1 MSEIKRFP
9 QICDSSR
16 SKCDRLPSYPPAG
29 LSWADPSSRHSK
41 TESEYEPPRS
51 YVPAMRILIVED
63 HDDTRDALE
72 RFLSRCGYGVAVAAD
87 LRTAL
92 NLLQA
97 QPFDAVVTDIA
108 LPDGTG
114 YALVSEAR
122 RRGIKVMAIA
132 LTAYSYPRGAEE
144 PRVTGFDYYLKKP
157 LDCMKLQSLLR
168 AAEQMPD
175 SVEARLDDGRTNVID
190 SYQHIWHH

>member
-1 MSEIKRFP
+1 
-9 QICDSSR
+9 
-16 SKCDRLPSYPPAG
+16 
-29 LSWADPSSRHSK
+29 
-41 TESEYEPPRS
+41 
-51 YVPAMRILIVED
+51 MRILIVED
-63 HDDTRDALE
+63 HNDTRDALE
-72 RFLSRCGYGVAVAAD
+72 RFLSRSGYGVAVAAD

-122 RRGIKVMAIA
+122 RRGINVTAIA
-132 LTAYSYPRGAEE
+132 LTAYSYPDGVEE

-157 LDCMKLQSLLR
+157 LDCVKLRSLLQP
-168 AAEQMPD
+168 ADATAN
-175 SVEARLDDGRTNVID
+175 SVEARLDDVRADVNQI
-190 SYQHIWHH
+190 I

>member
-1 MSEIKRFP
+1 
-9 QICDSSR
+9 
-16 SKCDRLPSYPPAG
+16 
-29 LSWADPSSRHSK
+29 
-41 TESEYEPPRS
+41 
-51 YVPAMRILIVED
+51 MRILIVED

-72 RFLSRCGYGVAVAAD
+72 RFLSRSGYGVAVAAD

-122 RRGIKVMAIA
+122 RRGINVTAIA
-132 LTAYSYPRGAEE
+132 LTAYSYPDGVEE

-157 LDCMKLQSLLR
+157 LDCVKLRSLLR
-168 AAEQMPD
+168 LGHE
-175 SVEARLDDGRTNVID
+175 SVDPVEGRLEDARADVIEN
-190 SYQHIWHH
+190 HHS

>member
-1 MSEIKRFP
+1 MFLR
-9 QICDSSR
+9 
-16 SKCDRLPSYPPAG
+16 AT
-29 LSWADPSSRHSK
+29 H
-41 TESEYEPPRS
+41 PRIVRKPNRNTS
-51 YVPAMRILIVED
+51 LRWYVAAMRILIVED

-97 QPFDAVVTDIA
+97 QPFDVVVTDIA

-114 YALVSEAR
+114 YALVSETR
-122 RRGIKVMAIA
+122 RRGINVLAIA

-157 LDCMKLQSLLR
+157 LDCVKLRSLLR
-168 AAEQMPD
+168 QAEHTPD
-175 SVEARLDDGRTNVID
+175 SVAARLDHSRTEVID
-190 SYQHIWHH
+190 SYRPLWSS

>member
-1 MSEIKRFP
+1 
-9 QICDSSR
+9 
-16 SKCDRLPSYPPAG
+16 
-29 LSWADPSSRHSK
+29 
-41 TESEYEPPRS
+41 
-51 YVPAMRILIVED
+51 MRILIVED

-122 RRGIKVMAIA
+122 RRGINVTAIA
-132 LTAYSYPRGAEE
+132 LTAYSYPRGVDE

-157 LDCMKLQSLLR
+157 LDCMKLRSLLPRPDGR
-168 AAEQMPD
+168 AD
-175 SVEARLDDGRTNVID
+175 SVEARLDNVRAGVIE
-190 SYQHIWHH
+190 SYRHP

>member
-1 MSEIKRFP
+1 
-9 QICDSSR
+9 
-16 SKCDRLPSYPPAG
+16 
-29 LSWADPSSRHSK
+29 
-41 TESEYEPPRS
+41 
-51 YVPAMRILIVED
+51 MRILIVED

-92 NLLQA
+92 NLLQS

-114 YALVSEAR
+114 YALISEAR
-122 RRGIKVMAIA
+122 RRGINVTAIA

-157 LDCMKLQSLLR
+157 LDCVKLKSLLQE
-168 AAEQMPD
+168 AAAAPD
-175 SVEARLDDGRTNVID
+175 SVATRLDGMRADVIR
-190 SYQHIWHH
+190 SYPHP

>member
-1 MSEIKRFP
+1 
-9 QICDSSR
+9 
-16 SKCDRLPSYPPAG
+16 
-29 LSWADPSSRHSK
+29 
-41 TESEYEPPRS
+41 
-51 YVPAMRILIVED
+51 MRILIVED

-122 RRGIKVMAIA
+122 RRGINVTAIA
-132 LTAYSYPRGAEE
+132 LTAYSYPRGADE

-157 LDCMKLQSLLR
+157 LDCVKLRSLLPQTD
-168 AAEQMPD
+168 APGD
-175 SVEARLDDGRTNVID
+175 SVEARLTDVRAGVIE
-190 SYQHIWHH
+190 SYQHL

>member
-1 MSEIKRFP
+1 
-9 QICDSSR
+9 
-16 SKCDRLPSYPPAG
+16 
-29 LSWADPSSRHSK
+29 
-41 TESEYEPPRS
+41 
-51 YVPAMRILIVED
+51 MRILIVED

-97 QPFDAVVTDIA
+97 QPFEAVVTDIA

-114 YALVSEAR
+114 YALISEAR
-122 RRGIKVMAIA
+122 RRGINAMAIA
-132 LTAYSYPRGAEE
+132 LTAYSYPHGADE

-157 LDCMKLQSLLR
+157 LDCTKLRSLLR
-168 AAEQMPD
+168 QAEHAPD
-175 SVEARLDDGRTNVID
+175 SVESRSDEAPTQAID
-190 SYQHIWHH
+190 SYQK

>member
-1 MSEIKRFP
+1 MV
-9 QICDSSR
+9 
-16 SKCDRLPSYPPAG
+16 A
-29 LSWADPSSRHSK
+29 
-41 TESEYEPPRS
+41 
-51 YVPAMRILIVED
+51 VMRILIVED

-97 QPFDAVVTDIA
+97 QPFDAVVSDIA

-122 RRGIKVMAIA
+122 RRGINVLAIA

-157 LDCMKLQSLLR
+157 LDCMKLRSLLQS
-168 AAEQMPD
+168 AKNTAD
-175 SVEARLDDGRTNVID
+175 SVAARLDDGRTNVID
-190 SYQHIWHH
+190 SYRHVWGT

>member
-1 MSEIKRFP
+1 
-9 QICDSSR
+9 
-16 SKCDRLPSYPPAG
+16 
-29 LSWADPSSRHSK
+29 
-41 TESEYEPPRS
+41 
-51 YVPAMRILIVED
+51 MRILIVED

-97 QPFDAVVTDIA
+97 QPFDALVTDIA

-122 RRGIKVMAIA
+122 RRGVDIMAIA
-132 LTAYSYPRGAEE
+132 LTGYNYPRCADE
-144 PRVTGFDYYLKKP
+144 PRATGFDHYLKKP
-157 LDCMKLQSLLR
+157 LDCVKLRSLLGKAENK
-168 AAEQMPD
+168 AAFHPRMAD
-175 SVEARLDDGRTNVID
+175 AKSNRTVTFRSGRPV
-190 SYQHIWHH
+190 

>member
-1 MSEIKRFP
+1 MQHFRGQTAKLFDLTHPKRRTKP
-9 QICDSSR
+9 N
-16 SKCDRLPSYPPAG
+16 RLRAPV
-29 LSWADPSSRHSK
+29 L
-41 TESEYEPPRS
+41 
-51 YVPAMRILIVED
+51 YVTAMRILIVED

-87 LRTAL
+87 LRAAL

-114 YALVSEAR
+114 YALISEAR
-122 RRGIKVMAIA
+122 RRGINIMAIA

-144 PRVTGFDYYLKKP
+144 PRVTGFDFYLKKP
-157 LDCMKLQSLLR
+157 LDCVKLRSLLR
-168 AAEQMPD
+168 KAEKHSD
-175 SVEARLDDGRTNVID
+175 SVESRLDNARANIID
-190 SYQHIWHH
+190 SYEHL

>member
-1 MSEIKRFP
+1 
-9 QICDSSR
+9 
-16 SKCDRLPSYPPAG
+16 
-29 LSWADPSSRHSK
+29 
-41 TESEYEPPRS
+41 
-51 YVPAMRILIVED
+51 MRILIVED

-97 QPFDAVVTDIA
+97 QPFHALVTDIA

-114 YALVSEAR
+114 YALISEAR
-122 RRGIKVMAIA
+122 RRGINVLAIA
-132 LTAYSYPRGAEE
+132 LTAYSYPRGVEE

-157 LDCMKLQSLLR
+157 LDCVKLRSLLR
-168 AAEQMPD
+168 QAEDTPD
-175 SVEARLDDGRTNVID
+175 SVEARLDNARSNAID
-190 SYQHIWHH
+190 FHQHL

>member
-1 MSEIKRFP
+1 
-9 QICDSSR
+9 
-16 SKCDRLPSYPPAG
+16 
-29 LSWADPSSRHSK
+29 
-41 TESEYEPPRS
+41 
-51 YVPAMRILIVED
+51 MRILIVED

-114 YALVSEAR
+114 YALISEAR
-122 RRGIKVMAIA
+122 RRGINVLAIA

-144 PRVTGFDYYLKKP
+144 PQVTGFDYYLTKP
-157 LDCMKLQSLLR
+157 LDCTKLRSLLR
-168 AAEQMPD
+168 QAQTTAD
-175 SVEARLDDGRTNVID
+175 SIATRLDDIAVDTLD
-190 SYQHIWHH
+190 FHHHA

>member
-1 MSEIKRFP
+1 
-9 QICDSSR
+9 
-16 SKCDRLPSYPPAG
+16 
-29 LSWADPSSRHSK
+29 
-41 TESEYEPPRS
+41 
-51 YVPAMRILIVED
+51 MRILIVED

-97 QPFDAVVTDIA
+97 QPFEALVTDIA

-122 RRGIKVMAIA
+122 RRGINVMAIA
-132 LTAYSYPRGAEE
+132 VSGYNYPKDAEE
-144 PRVTGFDYYLKKP
+144 PRVTGFDFYLRKP
-157 LDCMKLQSLLR
+157 LDCVKLHSLLR
-168 AAEQMPD
+168 RAEHHPD
-175 SVEARLDDGRTNVID
+175 SIEARLDESRAKTID
-190 SYQHIWHH
+190 SYHPL

>member
-1 MSEIKRFP
+1 
-9 QICDSSR
+9 
-16 SKCDRLPSYPPAG
+16 
-29 LSWADPSSRHSK
+29 
-41 TESEYEPPRS
+41 
-51 YVPAMRILIVED
+51 MRILIVED

-97 QPFDAVVTDIA
+97 QPFHAVVTDIA

-122 RRGIKVMAIA
+122 RRGINIMAIA
-132 LTAYSYPRGAEE
+132 LTGYSYPRGAED
-144 PRVTGFDYYLKKP
+144 PTVTGFDFYMRKP
-157 LDCMKLQSLLR
+157 LDCVKLRSLLR
-168 AAEQMPD
+168 QAENTAD
-175 SVEARLDDGRTNVID
+175 SVEMRLDKVRTSVIHSHGRP
-190 SYQHIWHH
+190 

>member
-1 MSEIKRFP
+1 
-9 QICDSSR
+9 
-16 SKCDRLPSYPPAG
+16 
-29 LSWADPSSRHSK
+29 
-41 TESEYEPPRS
+41 
-51 YVPAMRILIVED
+51 MRILIVED

-97 QPFDAVVTDIA
+97 QPFEALVTDIA

-122 RRGIKVMAIA
+122 RRGINIMAIA
-132 LTAYSYPRGAEE
+132 LTAYRYPTDAEE
-144 PRVTGFDYYLKKP
+144 PRVTGFDFYLRKP
-157 LDCMKLQSLLR
+157 LDCVKLRSLLR
-168 AAEQMPD
+168 RAEDRPD
-175 SVEARLDDGRTNVID
+175 SVQTRLDESRIKNIN
-190 SYQHIWHH
+190 SYHHL